1 MLIQINTQPIQLAV
15 WHNVAAY
22 QPQANPFAQK
32 PLEHLN
38 RPRNRAIT
46 NQKPIEDQNWN
57 NINTQKCI
65 QAMGL
70 SVNFSN
76 LILMRC
82 GRLKWKS
89 EAEEVLRNTQRSEY
103 FRDLKKLERE
113 RSSLAS
119 LAMAISQPYWAIDYC
134 EKWIL
139 ASL

>member
-1 MLIQINTQPIQLAV
+1 
-15 WHNVAAY
+15 
-22 QPQANPFAQK
+22 
-32 PLEHLN
+32 
-38 RPRNRAIT
+38 
-46 NQKPIEDQNWN
+46 
-57 NINTQKCI
+57 
-65 QAMGL
+65 MGL

-119 LAMAISQPYWAIDYC
+119 LAMAISQPY
-134 EKWIL
+134 
-139 ASL
+139 